1 MKLPWSKIL
10 NAVGYQTVWFA
21 TLYSASKGY
30 FWLGFLA
37 SVLFS
42 SLMLCFGGNAK
53 QDSRIVLIGLV
64 LGISIDSLFAASGWI
79 QYALPWSMLSIA
91 PLWII
96 ALWLSFSFTLNHSM
110 AFLRNNYYV
119 AAVFG
124 FFGGPLAYWC
134 ADRVFNVIEYGTDTA
149 FVMFALGVCWGLV
162 IPAIYYIDQRLS
174 FNDKPNKVLA

>member
-64 LGISIDSLFAASGWI
+64 LGISIDSI
-79 QYALPWSMLSIA
+79 RTALVNVKYCTA
-91 PLWII
+91 VDHR
-96 ALWLSFSFTLNHSM
+96 FV
-110 AFLRNNYYV
+110 AFIFIYLES
-119 AAVFG
+119 
-124 FFGGPLAYWC
+124 L
-134 ADRVFNVIEYGTDTA
+134 D
-149 FVMFALGVCWGLV
+149 GV
-162 IPAIYYIDQRLS
+162 S
-174 FNDKPNKVLA
+174 SK

>member
-1 MKLPWSKIL
+1 MKIPWSKVL
-10 NAVGYQTVWFA
+10 NALGYQTVWFA

-42 SLMLCFGGNAK
+42 SLMLCFGGRVK

-79 QYALPWSMLSIA
+79 QYALPWSMLTIA

-110 AFLRNNYYV
+110 GFLRNNYYV
-119 AAVFG
+119 AAAFG

-134 ADRVFNVIEYGTDTA
+134 ADRVFNVIEYGTDIGI
-149 FVMFALGVCWGLV
+149 VMLALGVCWGLV

-174 FNDKPNKVLA
+174 FNDEPKKALA